1 MFSCLSVCGCRCN
14 CITGFFIEPASGL
27 RGGSRSQVGS
37 HTFVE
42 KLSEKKLVEGCLV
55 QTADKFCKADVR
67 VEDFLDWR
75 TCAAGM
81 PVTLL
86 RI

>member
-1 MFSCLSVCGCRCN
+1 MNPPQDFAGGLVPKSVLIR
-14 CITGFFIEPASGL
+14 L
-27 RGGSRSQVGS
+27 L
-37 HTFVE
+37 E

>member
-1 MFSCLSVCGCRCN
+1 MCAGAVATASLCSSLNPPQDFEGGLVPKSVLIR
-14 CITGFFIEPASGL
+14 L
-27 RGGSRSQVGS
+27 L
-37 HTFVE
+37 E